1 MLHGIV
7 TVHLDEQTVRAALHR
22 QMQMLA
28 DLRLGRDGVDEFEA
42 GVLRVAGHEADVVV
56 LLRHRI

>member
-7 TVHLDEQTVRAALHR
+7 TVHLDKQTVRAALHR

-28 DLRLGRDGVDEFEA
+28 DLRLAAMVSMSLKLASFGWLVMKRMW
-42 GVLRVAGHEADVVV
+42 
-56 LLRHRI
+56 